1 MPFAAALSTHPDAA
15 TATAEVTG
23 QVVDRLG
30 ASPDLAV
37 VFLSGSHVEA
47 ADETAAT
54 IGSLLDPRAFVGAS
68 ACGVL
73 GGPRGVEEVA
83 AVSLW
88 DNAGELKSA
97 TSMQVAAIDD
107 PCKRIG
113 LLYEPVDA
121 FACVVR
127 TAGARI
133 MNGSEAPCK

>member
-1 MPFAAALSTHPDAA
+1 MFLISVRPVSTA
-15 TATAEVTG
+15 G
-23 QVVDRLG
+23 
-30 ASPDLAV
+30 
-37 VFLSGSHVEA
+37 
-47 ADETAAT
+47 
-54 IGSLLDPRAFVGAS
+54 
-68 ACGVL
+68 
-73 GGPRGVEEVA
+73 VA

-97 TSMQVAAIDD
+97 TSIQAAAIDD
-107 PCKRIG
+107 PCKRIW